1 MTRRFPP
8 PPSTRTGYWSA
19 TALLSA
25 GVASWPFAAVTGS
38 SLVAGGVLLLMACTW
53 CERRRALQLGQ
64 RLAEVEAARQIQSEQ
79 LDEARSRYQQLFHH
93 AIDAL
98 FLVDPHNGA
107 LLAVNH
113 QAEQMLGYSSAEI
126 SQLSFGSLFAGR
138 HRRRFLQ
145 LVHKILKDG
154 YGEETHLQLRRKDGS
169 QFYGDIQARLGQLG
183 KQQVVYGTLRDV
195 TSNVHLATELR
206 RHHQHLE
213 LLNETALLLAEGR
226 NLSPI
231 LATIL
236 DQVVTSL
243 DVAGGGIFLL
253 RHGRSELELAFQRG
267 IPAAVAAELGTL
279 RPGTGLVGRVA
290 TSGRP
295 QLSVDLRN
303 DQRRICSGVL
313 DDGWRTFLAVPLPAD
328 ESCLGVLFVFARGT
342 RVMNRNDLRLLQS
355 IGRQVGPLVKKAELF
370 DELQWQHR
378 LNQASLRELERSRT
392 ALRANLRE
400 LEHHHRTLQ
409 GLEQMKSAFLAL
421 ASHELRTP
429 LTVIW
434 SGAELLQT
442 TAEQLDETGQCALD
456 AILHGT
462 RRLRDLVDD
471 LLEAARLE
479 ANSIYLAYEDFD
491 PRPLCEGLLA
501 DFQSICAQRQ
511 LTCYLGAFPVPL
523 TLRGDAHHL
532 RRALRRLLE
541 NAVKFTPA
549 GGWIRLEAA
558 LRSAVEVDA
567 MAARLRRFAPA
578 FYTAP
583 RAAGYLEIRV
593 CDSGLGLAPGED
605 EQIFSRFYTGSD
617 IASHSSSRERFGGKG
632 VGLGLTLAR
641 GLVTA
646 HDGMLWA
653 ESAGRDRGS
662 DFCMLLPLP
671 AAEARLGCG

>member
-1 MTRRFPP
+1 MTVRPP
-8 PPSTRTGYWSA
+8 LPRASR
-19 TALLSA
+19 A
-25 GVASWPFAAVTGS
+25 GFWGAVTLLGAGLAGWPVSAVAGGS
-38 SLVAGGVLLLMACTW
+38 LLAGGVLVLMGCAW
-53 CERRRALQLGQ
+53 RAHHRALQLQQ
-64 RLAEVEAARQIQSEQ
+64 RLAAGEAARQVQAEQ
-79 LDEARSRYQQLFHH
+79 LDEARSRYQQVFDH

-98 FLVDPHNGA
+98 FLVDPHQGS

-113 QAEQMLGYSSAEI
+113 QAEELLGYTGAEI
-126 SQLSFGSLFAGR
+126 SQLSFDSLFAGR
-138 HRRRFLQ
+138 HRRRFLK
-145 LVHKILKDG
+145 LVRTILQDG
-154 YGEETHLQLRRKDGS
+154 FGEATHLQLRRKDGS

-183 KQQVVYGTLRDV
+183 KQQVVYGTLRDI
-195 TSNVHLATELR
+195 TSNVHLTTELR

-213 LLNETALLLAEGR
+213 LLNETALLLTEGR

-236 DQVVTSL
+236 DQVVANL
-243 DVAGGGIFLL
+243 GVAGGGIFLL
-253 RHGRSELELAFQRG
+253 RHGNRELELAFQRG

-279 RPGTGLVGRVA
+279 RPGMGLVGRVVA
-290 TSGRP
+290 SGRP

-303 DQRRICSGVL
+303 DQRRICNGVL

-328 ESCLGVLFVFARGT
+328 ETCLGVLFVFARGS

-355 IGRQVGPLVKKAELF
+355 IGRQVGPLVKKSELF

-400 LEHHHRTLQ
+400 LERHHRTLQ

-442 TAEQLDETGQCALD
+442 TGEQLDETGQCALD
-456 AILHGT
+456 AILHGA

-491 PRPLCEGLLA
+491 PRPLCEELVA
-501 DFQSICAQRQ
+501 DVQALCAQRQ
-511 LTCYLGAFPVPL
+511 LTCGIGPFPVRL

-549 GGWIRLEAA
+549 GGWIRLEAT
-558 LRSAVEVDA
+558 LRSTVEVEA
-567 MAARLRRFAPA
+567 MAARLRRFAPN
-578 FYTAP
+578 FYTAM
-583 RAAGYLEIRV
+583 RAAGYLEIRI
-593 CDSGLGLAPGED
+593 CDSGLGLEPGEE

-662 DFCMLLPLP
+662 DFCMLLPL
-671 AAEARLGCG
+671 AAPEVPLGCG